1 VIKRL
6 HLQNCSGQGPLLQVS
21 KHQLSVAPELMAKQE
36 EGSTGSCGGAPS
48 RGPVSPC
55 ASSPSPP
62 MITTFSPSF
71 TEPLISSAAVGLLTG
86 FACIFLAGGCLANQV
101 AECFVEVC
109 LAIHF
114 SECFDFD
121 FDASL
126 ASLASNAAASVAS
139 VASTFAP
146 ATSALLAPS
155 AASHWQIC
163 FGQRP
168 VAQLVWHQ

>member
-1 VIKRL
+1 MIKRL
-6 HLQNCSGQGPLLQVS
+6 HLQNSSGQGPLLQVS

-36 EGSTGSCGGAPS
+36 EGSTGSFGGAPS

-55 ASSPSPP
+55 ASSPSAP
-62 MITTFSPSF
+62 MITTSPPSL
-71 TEPLISSAAVGLLTG
+71 ESLMSSASVGWLTG

-126 ASLASNAAASVAS
+126 ASLASDAAASVAS
-139 VASTFAP
+139 VAPTFAS
-146 ATSALLAPS
+146 ATSALLEPS
-155 AASHWQIC
+155 AASHWQSC